1 MRNRLIS
8 VSTIVFG
15 AFGVIIVNLIPLIGI
30 AAGEL
35 NLRAILL
42 IYWIEAV
49 TTVLIAATK
58 SLFAEQGSPGL
69 QAKMEPLHELR
80 AKRGGFQL
88 FHGWPPIYPRNIP
101 FALTILGFWISVGAP
116 PSVLYLWFGH
126 PEFIFSVDMLLSI
139 GALVGMQIFEFMT
152 EYIGENE
159 YTDVS
164 AQAIVQTPAQFSAVV
179 LSVGVL
185 STAGDSVTGGGLV
198 FAIIIMKTIISV
210 RRFYAEHAETSILAG
225 LPDFIH
231 QLISRVFEMSRSDE
245 DEIEPQPEVTL
256 PDAEVNARVS
266 TDRRAVLLGSIWTII
281 FGLFN
286 RFGVG
291 SLVVPAVAVI
301 IGDPLLIGVAMTI
314 PLAVFGAQVLSFY
327 LRYGTIEYQ
336 RRGDSIVAYDTV
348 LDAPQWIAPV
358 HTAEFEVKNA
368 VSDRLL
374 DTGTLDITAEK
385 IDRDIQFGPVSN
397 IETAVETLDL
407 PVNQTDRPDR
417 DLAVMGAATALAL
430 SFLVVPIGMYFSE
443 KVAPLTAIGFT
454 IAVSPFL
461 FIPVGLLIHAGL
473 SRI

>member
-1 MRNRLIS
+1 MRNRLLS

-15 AFGVIIVNLIPLIGI
+15 GLGVLIVNLLPLIGI
-30 AAGEL
+30 AVGEW

-42 IYWIEAV
+42 IYWVEAV
-49 TTVLIAATK
+49 MTVLIAATK

-69 QAKMEPLHELR
+69 QTKMEPLHELR
-80 AKRGGFQL
+80 AKRGGLQL
-88 FHGWPPIYPRNIP
+88 FNGWPPIYPRNIP

-116 PSVLYLWFGH
+116 LSVLFLWFGG
-126 PEFIFSVDMLLSI
+126 PESIFSVDILLSI
-139 GALVGMQIFEFMT
+139 AALVGMQVFEFIT
-152 EYIGENE
+152 EYIGDNE
-159 YTDVS
+159 YVDVS

-179 LSVGVL
+179 VSVGIL
-185 STAGDSVTGGGLV
+185 STAGDSATGGVLV
-198 FAIIIMKTIISV
+198 FLIVIIKTIISV
-210 RRFYAEHAETSILAG
+210 RRFYAEHVETSILAG
-225 LPDFIH
+225 LPDFIR
-231 QLISRVFEMSRSDE
+231 QQIPRVFEMSRSDE
-245 DEIEPQPEVTL
+245 DEIEPQPELTL
-256 PDAEVNARVS
+256 PDAEVSARVS

-281 FGLFN
+281 LGVFN

-301 IGDPLLIGVAMTI
+301 IGDPLLIGVAMMI

-336 RRGDSIVAYDTV
+336 RRGESIVAYDTV

-374 DTGTLDITAEK
+374 DTGTLDITVDK

-397 IETAVETLDL
+397 IDTAVETLDL
-407 PVNQTDRPDR
+407 PVTQTDRPDR

-443 KVAPLTAIGFT
+443 KVAATTAIGFT
-454 IAVSPFL
+454 VVAGPFL
-461 FIPVGLLIHAGL
+461 FIPVGLLIYAGL